1 MPEKRHA
8 LIAGCGYVGTALAA
22 RLAAEGH
29 TVTTLRRSNKI
40 AAPGVRNIQADL
52 VTGVGLDAIPA
63 DIDVVFYTAGAD
75 GFSEEAYRNAYVVG
89 VRNLLAALTAK
100 GAPVQRVI
108 YTSSTGVYAQDNGEW
123 VDEDSPTVPTK
134 FSGTILLEGEAEVT
148 RGPFPA
154 TVVRLGGIYGPNR
167 TRLIDTVRNGSAYTI
182 AGRTQYLN
190 LIHREDCAGVL
201 QHLMHLPAPAAC
213 FVAVDDEPMERA
225 ALLGW
230 LAGLLCVSPPP
241 ARAADEAPDP
251 QRGGDRRVRNARLR
265 ATGYVFQ
272 YPTCRDGYGAMLEG
286 EIL

>member
-22 RLAAEGH
+22 RLVAEGH
-29 TVTTLRRSNKI
+29 TVTTLRRSDKI
-40 AAPGVRNIQADL
+40 AAPGVQNIQADL
-52 VTGVGLDAIPA
+52 ATGVGLDAIPA

-75 GFSEEAYRNAYVVG
+75 AFSEEAYRNAYVVG
-89 VRNLLAALTAK
+89 VRNLLAALHAK

-123 VDEDSPTVPTK
+123 VDEDSPTEPTK
-134 FSGTILLEGEAEVT
+134 FSGKVLLEGEAEVA
-148 RGPFPA
+148 RGPIPA
-154 TVVRLGGIYGPNR
+154 TVVRFGGIYGPNR
-167 TRLIDTVRNGSAYTI
+167 TRLVDTVRNGSAYTI

-190 LIHREDCAGVL
+190 LIHRDDCAGVL
-201 QHLMHLPAPAAC
+201 QHLMHLHAPVAC
-213 FVAVDDEPMERA
+213 YVAVDDEPMERA
-225 ALLGW
+225 ALLEW

-272 YPTCRDGYGAMLEG
+272 YPTCRDGYAAMLEG